1 MPNTPS
7 ELHFIYI
14 YLILLLIVVK
24 AWMLEHCLL
33 TKQGLSSKFPSLLGA
48 ESGQEQGRA
57 DWRDEY
63 VHSRSDSRKV
73 RQCSCMAVI
82 HEATLYHLC
91 IVTFYSR
98 MVTR

>member
-1 MPNTPS
+1 MPNTPP
-7 ELHFIYI
+7 ELHYM
-14 YLILLLIVVK
+14 YLFYYLLIVVK

-63 VHSRSDSRKV
+63 VHSRSDPRKV
-73 RQCSCMAVI
+73 RHCSCMAVN
-82 HEATLYHLC
+82 HGVTVPHLC
-91 IVTFYSR
+91 GVTSYSR
-98 MVTR
+98 MVPR